1 MKVEATYRRL
11 NLGSGVLVLTDLYG
25 ATPCN
30 IASSLLKHPDVRLIS
45 GVNLAMVLR
54 ILNYSTLSLDEM
66 AAKAI
71 EGGKDGVILCA
82 EEN

>member
-1 MKVEATYRRL
+1 
-11 NLGSGVLVLTDLYG
+11 
-25 ATPCN
+25 
-30 IASSLLKHPDVRLIS
+30 
-45 GVNLAMVLR
+45 MVLR